1 MFHTDHSSQHSKFGT
16 VKPGWLSKLGL
27 MAYPTVKVYHG
38 YGRDGQLQ
46 VFGHVFS
53 LAPRPRRTY
62 NRNVLRNMWALIRL
76 FVVRPKADAAVHLVW
91 QGERIDAVTAKD
103 GFFHFQWAPQQPTDA
118 GWHTVTVAHTEKGEV
133 LAEGEGSIYIPYRTQ
148 YGCISDIDDTF
159 LVSHSSRLLKRLY
172 LLFTRNARTRRPFEG
187 VAQHYSLLGTAGTTE
202 DVPNPFFYVSSSE
215 WNLYNYIREFSR
227 THGLPEGVYL
237 LSQVKR
243 VTQLLATGQGKHA
256 TKFTRISRI
265 MENYPSTR
273 FVLLGDDTQQDPA
286 IYLAIARH
294 FPERVLCVY
303 LRQVRKAPAAGAQAV
318 VAAIRELGV
327 ECCYFRHSEEAIAHS
342 RETGLIGG

>member
-1 MFHTDHSSQHSKFGT
+1 M
-16 VKPGWLSKLGL
+16 WLSKLGL

-53 LAPRPRRTY
+53 LAPRPRRKF
-62 NRNVLRNMWALIRL
+62 NGNVFRNMWSLIRL
-76 FVVRPKADAAVHLVW
+76 FIVKPKADAAVHLVW
-91 QGERIDAVTAKD
+91 QGVRIETVTAQD
-103 GFFHFQWAPQQPTDA
+103 GFFHFQWEPDHPTEA
-118 GWHTVTVAHTEKGEV
+118 GWHAVAVTHTESGQV
-133 LAEGEGSIYIPYRTQ
+133 VAEGEGHVYIPYRTQ

-187 VAQHYSLLGTAGTTE
+187 VALHYSLLSKAGTVA

-215 WNLYNYIREFSR
+215 WNLYNYIREFCR
-227 THGLPEGVYL
+227 TYALPEGVFL
-237 LSQVKR
+237 LSQIKR
-243 VTQLLATGQGKHA
+243 VTQLLKSGQGKHA
-256 TKFTRISRI
+256 TKFARVSRI
-265 MENYPSTR
+265 LESYPAVQ
-273 FVLLGDDTQQDPA
+273 FVLLGDDTQQDPD

-294 FPERVLCVY
+294 FPKRVLCVY
-303 LRQVRKAPAAGAQAV
+303 LRRVHAERDKVLQVVREM
-318 VAAIRELGV
+318 RELGV

-342 RETGLIGG
+342 RKMGLIADV